1 MLSYLLPLG
10 LVCLLVWM
18 EQMLVILKRAKNVGH
33 YLLSLNHYLLSLNP
47 YPPSLESQTSG
58 QALTDHATEAI
69 SPLENNY

>member
-1 MLSYLLPLG
+1 
-10 LVCLLVWM
+10 
-18 EQMLVILKRAKNVGH
+18 MLVILKRAKNVGH